1 MTRARVPASVESS
14 PPLYVPRES
23 LDDMTRDRSDKFT
36 PGLVKQ
42 MRLKIMFRKER
53 NPPTNDAIYV
63 TGIPYNWDAVAVKI
77 SYSIFIFFTSGNQ
90 MADFHCHSL
99 LNNIIH

>member
-1 MTRARVPASVESS
+1 MTRARVPASVESN

-23 LDDMTRDRSDKFT
+23 LDDMTRERSDKFT

-42 MRLKIMFRKER
+42 MRLKIMFRKQM

-63 TGIPYNWDAVAVKI
+63 TITKLLSCEGGASSDLTSYNNKE
-77 SYSIFIFFTSGNQ
+77 
-90 MADFHCHSL
+90 
-99 LNNIIH
+99 